1 MRMKSSILA
10 AVALGMTPALAAA
23 ATVSVDVRD
32 MAGKPVANAVVIVDA
47 PHTASAAAT
56 LRGPFVMGQQNISFT
71 PHVLVVPVG
80 ATVTFPNRDRVRH
93 HVYSFSAPKKFDMKL
108 YGREET
114 RSVVFD
120 KPGVVALGCNI
131 HDSMSG
137 FVYVVDTPFAVVTNA
152 QGHATISGVP
162 AGRATIR
169 LWSPAI
175 RARGNTQAQPVTIPA
190 AGFAGSYTIGAQ

>member
-1 MRMKSSILA
+1 MRMKFSILA
-10 AVALGMTPALAAA
+10 TVALGMVPALAQA
-23 ATVSVDVRD
+23 ATVNVDVRD
-32 MAGKPVANAVVIVDA
+32 AAGKPVANAVVIVDA
-47 PHTASAAAT
+47 PHAASAAAT

-71 PHVLVVPVG
+71 PHVLIVPVG
-80 ATVTFPNRDRVRH
+80 ATVAFPNRDRVRH

-114 RSVVFD
+114 RTVVFD

-137 FVYVVDTPFAVVTNA
+137 FVYVVDTPYAVVTDA
-152 QGHATISGVP
+152 RGHATIPGVP

-169 LWSPAI
+169 LWSPSI
-175 RARGNTQAQPVTIPA
+175 RARGNTQSQPVAIPT
-190 AGFAGSYTIGAQ
+190 AGFAASYTIGDR